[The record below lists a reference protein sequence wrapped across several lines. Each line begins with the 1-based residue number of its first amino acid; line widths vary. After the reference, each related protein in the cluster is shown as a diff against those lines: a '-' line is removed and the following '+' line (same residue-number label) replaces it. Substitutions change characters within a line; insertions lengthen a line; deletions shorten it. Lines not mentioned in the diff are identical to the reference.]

1 MSAFATL
8 ALAALV
14 VASTS
19 ADVPRDVPWIL
30 GPALV
35 QLDGGRVRCAL
46 PEGVALASGPAAHSV
61 LEVVS
66 DGADGTELAVVAPT
80 APSRTWFVVVARQG
94 VGAGEPQDPIGPAR
108 EGKLVWLERPRRDDR
123 TGRVSWAFAGS
134 SLGGPTV
141 NQHVRIDSSGGA
153 VLVTLVT
160 PVEELGEARAHLAR
174 IVEGIVIDAGDRP
187 LSRPLPRGGGEEER
201 D

>member
-1 MSAFATL
+1 MSALATL
-8 ALAALV
+8 ALASLV
-14 VASTS
+14 VASAS
-19 ADVPRDVPWIL
+19 ADAPRDVAWIL

-46 PEGVALASGPAAHSV
+46 PGGVALASGPAAHSV

-80 APSRTWFVVVARQG
+80 APARTWFVVVARRS
-94 VGAGEPQDPIGPAR
+94 VGAGEPSDPPGPTR

-141 NQHVRIDSSGGA
+141 NQHVRIDSRGGA

-160 PVEELGEARAHLAR
+160 PVEELAEARALLGR
-174 IVEGIVIDAGDRP
+174 IVDGLEVVP
-187 LSRPLPRGGGEEER
+187 PS
-201 D
+201 